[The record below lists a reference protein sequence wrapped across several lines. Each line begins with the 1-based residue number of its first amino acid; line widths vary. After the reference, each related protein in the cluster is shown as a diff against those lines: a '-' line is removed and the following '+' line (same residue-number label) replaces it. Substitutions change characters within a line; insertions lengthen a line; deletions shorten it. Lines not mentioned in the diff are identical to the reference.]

1 MRASAAAAALARGS
15 VGHGTLR
22 ALRGRD
28 GIHVG
33 LVNKVVP
40 AADLMTAARQ
50 LAADVCWAAPL
61 SVTAILDIER
71 RTAQMD
77 PIEAMGII
85 QDLPSY
91 RAAID
96 SEDAQEGTVAY
107 GERRAP
113 VWKGR

>member
-1 MRASAAAAALARGS
+1 MAADEAVRW
-15 VGHGTLR
+15 
-22 ALRGRD
+22 
-28 GIHVG
+28 G

-40 AADLMTAARQ
+40 AAELMTAARQ

-77 PIEAMGII
+77 PIEAMGVI
-85 QDLPSY
+85 QELPSY

-96 SEDAQEGTVAY
+96 SEDAQEGTNSFA
-107 GERRAP
+107 EKRPA
-113 VWKGR
+113 VWQGR

>member
-1 MRASAAAAALARGS
+1 MLLTGRRMDAEEAARW
-15 VGHGTLR
+15 
-22 ALRGRD
+22 
-28 GIHVG
+28 G

-40 AADLMTAARQ
+40 SADLMTAARQ

-96 SEDAQEGTVAY
+96 SDDAQEGTLAH
-107 GERRAP
+107 GEKRPP